1 MAAFII
7 KETRMVSAAEQM
19 AANTSWAALGK
30 ATDLRNRILFTLGL
44 LIVYRIGTFI
54 PVPGIDGIA
63 LREFMEQAQ
72 QGIGGILTMF
82 TGGALG
88 RMGIF
93 ALGIMPYISASI
105 IVQLLT
111 SMVPSLEQLKKEGE
125 AGRKKIAQYTRYGT
139 VFLATFQAYGLAV
152 SLEAGDLVTDPGW
165 FFRASCVIT
174 LVGGTMF
181 LMWLGEQITAR
192 GVGNGISLIIFVGI
206 IAEVPAALAQ
216 FFASG
221 RSGAISPAV
230 IVGVILMVIAVI
242 MFVVFMERA
251 LRKITIQYPRR
262 QMGMKIAE
270 AQSSHLPV
278 KVNPS
283 GVIPAIFASSLLL
296 LPTTISTFSG
306 QQTGPVMSTILAY
319 FGPGQPLYL
328 LFFGA
333 MIVFFAYFYTF
344 NVSFKVDDV
353 ADNLKN
359 QNGFVPGIRPG
370 KKTAEYLEYVVN
382 RVLVLGSAYLTAVCL
397 LPEILRG
404 QFAIPFYFG
413 GTSVLIVVSVT
424 MDTIQQVQSHL
435 LAHQYEGLIQKS
447 QLRGKG
453 KAKGKRRSPARR

>member
-1 MAAFII
+1 
-7 KETRMVSAAEQM
+7 M
-19 AANTSWAALGK
+19 AANMSWGAFGK
-30 ATDLRNRILFTLGL
+30 ATELRQRILFTLGL
-44 LIVYRIGTFI
+44 LIVYRLGTFI
-54 PVPGIDGIA
+54 PVPGIDGNA
-63 LREFMEQAQ
+63 LRDFMEGAAA
-72 QGIGGILTMF
+72 GLGGILSMF

-111 SMVPSLEQLKKEGE
+111 SLVPAFEQMKKEGE
-125 AGRKKIAQYTRYGT
+125 QGRKKINQYTRYGT
-139 VFLATFQAYGLAV
+139 VLLATFQAYGLAV
-152 SLEAGDLVTDPGW
+152 SLQAGDLVTNPGV
-165 FFRASCVIT
+165 FFIASTVIT

-216 FFASG
+216 FFSQG
-221 RSGAISPAV
+221 RSGAISPVV
-230 IVGVILMVIAVI
+230 IIGIILLMAALIA
-242 MFVVFMERA
+242 FVVFMERA
-251 LRKITIQYPRR
+251 LRKIHIQYPRR
-262 QMGMKIAE
+262 QVGMKVYDGGT
-270 AQSSHLPV
+270 SHLPI
-278 KVNPS
+278 KVNPA

-306 QQTGPVMSTILAY
+306 GSTGPVMSTILAY

-328 LFFGA
+328 LFFTA
-333 MIVFFAYFYTF
+333 MIVFFAYFYTH
-344 NVSFKVDDV
+344 NVAFKVEDV

-370 KKTAEYLEYVVN
+370 KRTAEYLEYVTN
-382 RVLVLGSAYLTAVCL
+382 RVLVLGSGYLALVCL
-397 LPEILRG
+397 MPEILRS
-404 QFAIPFYFG
+404 QLAIPFYFG

-435 LAHQYEGLIQKS
+435 LAHQYEGLIEKS
-447 QLRGKG
+447 QLRGKRRG
-453 KAKGKRRSPARR
+453 KKKGTARR

>member
-1 MAAFII
+1 
-7 KETRMVSAAEQM
+7 
-19 AANTSWAALGK
+19 
-30 ATDLRNRILFTLGL
+30 
-44 LIVYRIGTFI
+44 
-54 PVPGIDGIA
+54 
-63 LREFMEQAQ
+63 
-72 QGIGGILTMF
+72 
-82 TGGALG
+82 
-88 RMGIF
+88 
-93 ALGIMPYISASI
+93 
-105 IVQLLT
+105 
-111 SMVPSLEQLKKEGE
+111 
-125 AGRKKIAQYTRYGT
+125 
-139 VFLATFQAYGLAV
+139 
-152 SLEAGDLVTDPGW
+152 
-165 FFRASCVIT
+165 
-174 LVGGTMF
+174 
-181 LMWLGEQITAR
+181 
-192 GVGNGISLIIFVGI
+192 
-206 IAEVPAALAQ
+206 
-216 FFASG
+216 FASG

-270 AQSSHLPV
+270 AQNSHLPI

-306 QQTGPVMSTILAY
+306 QNSGPVMSTILAY

-382 RVLVLGSAYLTAVCL
+382 RVLALGAAYLTAVCL
-397 LPEILRG
+397 LPEVLRG

-453 KAKGKRRSPARR
+453 KTKSKRRSPARR

>member
-1 MAAFII
+1 
-7 KETRMVSAAEQM
+7 M

-30 ATDLRNRILFTLGL
+30 ATDLRKRIVFTLLL
-44 LIVYRIGTFI
+44 LIVYRLGTWI
-54 PVPGIDGIA
+54 PVPGIDGA
-63 LREFMEQAQ
+63 ELREFMA
-72 QGIGGILTMF
+72 GAGASIGGMLSMF

-105 IVQLLT
+105 IVQLMT
-111 SMVPSLEQLKKEGE
+111 AMVPALEQLKKEGE
-125 AGRKKIAQYTRYGT
+125 QGRKKINQYTRYGT
-139 VFLATFQAYGLAV
+139 VFLATLQSYGLAV
-152 SLEAGDLVTDPGW
+152 SLQSGDLVTNPGG
-165 FFRASCVIT
+165 FFIVSCMVT
-174 LVGGTMF
+174 LIGGTMF

-192 GVGNGISLIIFVGI
+192 GIGNGISLIIFVGI

-230 IVGVILMVIAVI
+230 IIGVIVMVIVVI
-242 MFVVFMERA
+242 AFVVFMERS
-251 LRKITIQYPRR
+251 LRKVHIQYPRR
-262 QMGMKIAE
+262 QVGMKVYDGG
-270 AQSSHLPV
+270 SSHLPI
-278 KVNPS
+278 KVNPA

-306 QQTGPVMSTILAY
+306 GQGSSPIMSTVLAY

-328 LFFGA
+328 LFFTG
-333 MIVFFAYFYTF
+333 MIVFFTYFYTY
-344 NVSFKVDDV
+344 NVAFKPDEV

-370 KKTAEYLEYVVN
+370 KRTAEYLEYVVS
-382 RVLVLGSAYLTAVCL
+382 RILVLGSGYLALVCL
-397 LPEILRG
+397 LPEILRA

-435 LAHQYEGLIQKS
+435 LAHQYEGLIEKS
-447 QLRGKG
+447 QLGG
-453 KAKGKRRSPARR
+453 KGKRRTRRKGTGRK